1 MKYKTQALSKIEH
14 IRNRINALDSSIGR
28 AASIQEIR
36 QLIDSL
42 KELVDNLHG
51 TISNENDEMN
61 Y

>member
-1 MKYKTQALSKIEH
+1 MKYKTQALSKIEQ
-14 IRNRINALDSSIGR
+14 IQNRINALDGSISR
-28 AASIQEIR
+28 AASFQEIK
-36 QLIDSL
+36 QLISSL

>member
-1 MKYKTQALSKIEH
+1 MKYKTQALSKIEQ

-28 AASIQEIR
+28 AVSIQEIR

>member
-1 MKYKTQALSKIEH
+1 MRYKTQALSKIEQ
-14 IRNRINALDSSIGR
+14 IQNRINALDSSISR

-36 QLIDSL
+36 QLISSL
-42 KELVDNLHG
+42 KEMVDNLHG

>member
-1 MKYKTQALSKIEH
+1 MKYKKQAISKVEQ
-14 IRNRINALDSSIGR
+14 IRNRINSLDSSIGR

-42 KELVDNLHG
+42 KELVDDLHG
-51 TISNENDEMN
+51 TLSNENDEMN